1 MALTI
6 NTNVSASIA
15 NAAVTKNGRALGTAM
30 EQLSTGRK
38 INSAGDNAAGFAIA
52 ERMASQIKGMAV
64 AINNISGAISMIS
77 TADTALKEIT
87 EMLQRM
93 RELALQAGTGTVST
107 EDRGYLD
114 AEYQQML
121 LGIDQIVESTYYN
134 GTGLLNNDAVSANR
148 IITFQM
154 GPNANQTTTYL
165 PGTFVDDGS
174 QSNVGSIYQKA
185 PNILS
190 ATLNA
195 GVSTSW
201 AANNFEAAVKAIDG
215 ALLTVERQVSTNG
228 SFLNKMEFALD
239 NLTTSKINLEA
250 SRSRILDTDYAD
262 ATAELAR
269 TQIIQQAGMAMVA
282 QANAASSIV
291 MMLLRG

>member
-38 INSAGDNAAGFAIA
+38 INSAGDNAAGLAIA

-134 GTGLLNNDAVSANR
+134 GTGLLNN
-148 IITFQM
+148 
-154 GPNANQTTTYL
+154 
-165 PGTFVDDGS
+165 PGL
-174 QSNVGSIYQKA
+174 QY
-185 PNILS
+185 
-190 ATLNA
+190 
-195 GVSTSW
+195 
-201 AANNFEAAVKAIDG
+201 
-215 ALLTVERQVSTNG
+215 
-228 SFLNKMEFALD
+228 
-239 NLTTSKINLEA
+239 
-250 SRSRILDTDYAD
+250 
-262 ATAELAR
+262 
-269 TQIIQQAGMAMVA
+269 
-282 QANAASSIV
+282 
-291 MMLLRG
+291 